1 MHFDAVSVCKNNEI
15 TIKKQKTVAKNALFV
30 LFVGLFSRRD
40 TVWDRIPCAA
50 RPAFAARALFFRQ
63 NRVRFRQDMARFSA
77 RPGTFSAKPGTFC
90 GKARALFFRQNRA
103 WAGLAFGVRPG
114 KIWHG
119 ANRQDTR
126 LGFFRQGGYLSLPF
140 SLPSAIMRLS
150 RGFAV
155 LLPGFCA

>member
-30 LFVGLFSRRD
+30 LFVGLFSRWD

-63 NRVRFRQDMARFSA
+63 NRAWAGLAFGVK
-77 RPGTFSAKPGTFC
+77 PGTFSAKSGTFC
-90 GKARALFFRQNRA
+90 GKARALFFRQDRA
-103 WAGLAFGVRPG
+103 RFSAKPG
-114 KIWHG
+114 EIWHG

-126 LGFFRQGGYLSLPF
+126 FGFFRQGGYLSLPF